1 MDKNRIVELLR
12 AALKNPFFVS
22 YIRTRAPEPDEASFA
37 ESSLSAE
44 QRRIL
49 KVLSATQIRTIPP
62 SFKLVFWSVLILTV
76 GSAIGAL
83 SIAFFAEEPLQT
95 NQQTMF
101 ETLDTVWKMGIGA
114 IFGLIGGKAS

>member
-22 YIRTRAPEPDEASFA
+22 YIRTRDPEPDEASFA

-49 KVLSATQIRTIPP
+49 KVLSATHIRTIPP

-83 SIAFFAEEPLQT
+83 LIAFFAEEPLQT

>member
-22 YIRTRAPEPDEASFA
+22 YIRTKAPEPDEASFA

-83 SIAFFAEEPLQT
+83 LIAFFAEEPLQT

-101 ETLDTVWKMGIGA
+101 ETLDTDWKMGIGA

>member
-22 YIRTRAPEPDEASFA
+22 YIRTRDPEPDEASFA

-83 SIAFFAEEPLQT
+83 LIAFFAEEPLQT

>member
-83 SIAFFAEEPLQT
+83 LIAFFAEEPLQT